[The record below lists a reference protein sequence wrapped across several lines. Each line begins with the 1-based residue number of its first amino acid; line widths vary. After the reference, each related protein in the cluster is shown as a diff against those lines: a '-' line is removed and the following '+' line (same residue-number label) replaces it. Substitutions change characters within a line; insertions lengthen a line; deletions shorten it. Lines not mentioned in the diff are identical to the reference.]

1 MAKRTTTSTAHGQP
15 NGSKISSQLELF
27 APGTLIPDRS
37 KRSRLTKSPD
47 TPSATSSLESA
58 SGALPSDKQ
67 VGQTTGR
74 SGRGRARVSRSREQA
89 GKKASKI
96 QGTSGQLSIGSSAS
110 IALQSSLE
118 SKLQALMPTTGSTWY
133 RMAWKKWTTPSGLSR
148 SLLRAWPHPKSASV
162 RTGWG
167 TPRAGKNE
175 GLGDELR
182 AKDGRIEDMAAASY
196 WPMRGD
202 ISIWSTAQTEDLGRL
217 NPEHSRWLM
226 GVPPL
231 WSKCAPTEMDCASL
245 PPEPSSKRSSKQ
257 PKPVPTQPP
266 ARAPRRRSA
275 LPQSTP

>member
-1 MAKRTTTSTAHGQP
+1 MAKRTTTSTARVRRS
-15 NGSKISSQLELF
+15 GSKTSLQLELF
-27 APGTLIPDRS
+27 APGMLTREASKPSPPAMSPATLSVI
-37 KRSRLTKSPD
+37 
-47 TPSATSSLESA
+47 SSLESA
-58 SGALPSDKQ
+58 SGALPSDKRA
-67 VGQTTGR
+67 GQTTGR
-74 SGRGRARVSRSREQA
+74 SGQGRARVSHSRKQA

-175 GLGDELR
+175 GLGNELR
-182 AKDGRIEDMAAASY
+182 AKDGRIEDIAAASY

-257 PKPVPTQPP
+257 PKPVSTQPP
-266 ARAPRRRSA
+266 ARTRRRGNA
-275 LPQSTP
+275 LPQ